1 MNWCTCTFVIPKFVL
16 LILGR
21 IADEMSNQF
30 LPNLTKPNRASD
42 LAQTLFECCS
52 IVAATMTATASHIVF
67 VIDDDARLR
76 DDLVDY
82 LVGDGYEAM
91 GFASYEQFLPASRLI
106 KPALVVL
113 DLGLP
118 GLDGLDVCPLL
129 REHWPELGVV
139 MLTSRS
145 GVEQQEAGMQAGA
158 DAYLA
163 KTASLALV
171 EATVASVLRRLQ
183 PLQRSV
189 IEQKTPGIGWTL
201 LEEDLTIVSPQGAET
216 VLTVNEFSLVQA
228 LVLARGDS
236 VPREVLLNLIGKA
249 NTVSNRRN
257 LDATISRI
265 RAKARNSANTD
276 LPVRASYANGYAFAP
291 SRAGDLAE

>member
-1 MNWCTCTFVIPKFVL
+1 M
-16 LILGR
+16 
-21 IADEMSNQF
+21 
-30 LPNLTKPNRASD
+30 
-42 LAQTLFECCS
+42 
-52 IVAATMTATASHIVF
+52 AAITPHIVF

-106 KPALVVL
+106 QPALVVL

-118 GLDGLDVCPLL
+118 GLDGLDVCRLL
-129 REHWPELGVV
+129 RTLWPEIGVV

-145 GVEQQEAGMQAGA
+145 GVAQQEAGMQAGA
-158 DAYLA
+158 DAYLS

-183 PLQRSV
+183 PAPEHSA
-189 IEQKTPGIGWTL
+189 EQATSSAGWTL
-201 LEEDLTIVSPQGAET
+201 LEGQLKIVSPKGEET

-228 LVLARGDS
+228 LVHARGDS
-236 VPREVLLNLIGKA
+236 VPREALLNLTGKA
-249 NTVSNRRN
+249 DTATNRRN

-265 RAKARNSANTD
+265 RAKARCSAHTD

-291 SRAGDLAE
+291 GRVGDVA

>member
-1 MNWCTCTFVIPKFVL
+1 
-16 LILGR
+16 
-21 IADEMSNQF
+21 
-30 LPNLTKPNRASD
+30 
-42 LAQTLFECCS
+42 
-52 IVAATMTATASHIVF
+52 MTASAPHIVF

-106 KPALVVL
+106 QPALVVL

-129 REHWPELGVV
+129 RTLWPEIGVV

-145 GVEQQEAGMQAGA
+145 GVAQQEAGMNAGA
-158 DAYLA
+158 DAYLS

-183 PLQRSV
+183 PAPRPTV
-189 IEQKTPGIGWTL
+189 EQTTTGAGWTL
-201 LEEDLTIVSPQGAET
+201 VEDELKVVSPQGAQT

-228 LVLARGDS
+228 LMGARGDS
-236 VPREVLLNLIGKA
+236 VPREVLLNLTGKA
-249 NTVSNRRN
+249 DTSTNRRN

-265 RAKARNSANTD
+265 RAKVRSGAHTD

-291 SRAGDLAE
+291 GRTGDIAE

>member
-1 MNWCTCTFVIPKFVL
+1 
-16 LILGR
+16 
-21 IADEMSNQF
+21 MS
-30 LPNLTKPNRASD
+30 AS
-42 LAQTLFECCS
+42 AP
-52 IVAATMTATASHIVF
+52 HIVF

-82 LVGDGYEAM
+82 LVSDGYEAM

-106 KPALVVL
+106 QPALVVL

-129 REHWPELGVV
+129 RALWPKLGVV

-158 DAYLA
+158 DAYLS

-171 EATVASVLRRLQ
+171 EATIASVLRRLQ
-183 PLQRSV
+183 PALRPTV
-189 IEQKTPGIGWTL
+189 EQATSNAGWTL
-201 LEEDLTIVSPQGAET
+201 REDNLTIVSPQGAET

-228 LVLARGDS
+228 LMHTRGDS
-236 VPREVLLNLIGKA
+236 VPRAVLLNLTGKA
-249 NTVSNRRN
+249 DTATNRRN

-265 RAKARNSANTD
+265 RAKARANARTD
-276 LPVRASYANGYAFAP
+276 LPIRASYANGYAFAP
-291 SRAGDLAE
+291 GRAGDMAE

>member
-1 MNWCTCTFVIPKFVL
+1 
-16 LILGR
+16 
-21 IADEMSNQF
+21 MSYQF
-30 LPNLTKPNRASD
+30 LPNLTKPNDAPDS
-42 LAQTLFECCS
+42 AQTLLECCS
-52 IVAATMTATASHIVF
+52 IVVATMTATAPHIVF

-82 LVGDGYEAM
+82 LVGDGYEAI

-106 KPALVVL
+106 QPALVVL

-129 REHWPELGVV
+129 RSLWPELGVV

-158 DAYLA
+158 DAYLS

-183 PLQRSV
+183 PALRTSA
-189 IEQKTPGIGWTL
+189 EQTTAGPGWTL
-201 LEEDLTIVSPQGAET
+201 LEDNLTIVSPQGAQT

-228 LVLARGDS
+228 LLQARGDS
-236 VPREVLLNLIGKA
+236 VPRAVLLNLIGKA
-249 NTVSNRRN
+249 DTATNRRN

-265 RAKARNSANTD
+265 RAKARASSHTD

-291 SRAGDLAE
+291 GRTGDLEE

>member
-1 MNWCTCTFVIPKFVL
+1 
-16 LILGR
+16 
-21 IADEMSNQF
+21 
-30 LPNLTKPNRASD
+30 
-42 LAQTLFECCS
+42 
-52 IVAATMTATASHIVF
+52 MTATASHIVF

-106 KPALVVL
+106 QPALVVL

-129 REHWPELGVV
+129 RELWPDLGVV

-158 DAYLA
+158 DAYLS

-171 EATVASVLRRLQ
+171 EATVASVLRRLK
-183 PLQRSV
+183 PAPVLSA
-189 IEQKTPGIGWTL
+189 EQAVSGSGWTL
-201 LEEDLTIVSPQGAET
+201 LEDALKIVSPQGAET

-228 LVLARGDS
+228 LVQARGES
-236 VPREVLLNLIGKA
+236 VPRAVLLNLTGKA
-249 NTVSNRRN
+249 DTPTNRRN

-265 RAKARNSANTD
+265 RAKARASAHTD
-276 LPVRASYANGYAFAP
+276 LPLRASYANGYAFAP
-291 SRAGDLAE
+291 GRTGDLAD